1 MEVRDESRASG
12 SETRRRGG
20 RGETS
25 ETNYPHAAADI
36 QRRRIIRYLRQHGSI
51 TTIEARA
58 ELAIMAPAA
67 RIWELRHD
75 EGHRII
81 TQRDSHGVA
90 RYHLLPPAQG
100 GERV

>member
-1 MEVRDESRASG
+1 MDRSEGRAVGDQSDRSGRGNG
-12 SETRRRGG
+12 SE
-20 RGETS
+20 
-25 ETNYPHAAADI
+25 NYPHATAAT
-36 QRRRIIRYLRQHGSI
+36 QRRRLHAYLRDHGNIS
-51 TTIEARA
+51 TIEARA

-67 RIWELRHD
+67 RVWELRHD

-81 TQRDSHGVA
+81 TERDSHGVA